1 MGPHWAAAPA
11 GFLQGEGRGC
21 RQACAGVCVG
31 VCAHTC
37 VCVHVCTM
45 SLHCVF
51 PPHLRQ
57 EGFLSE
63 TVYLPNCH
71 VFAKTKTA
79 KETSTFGGG
88 ARARGAASGGPD
100 SLSFSVARSRQM
112 VSRRHLFP
120 LWPFAMCL
128 LRNSSFCINNKVL
141 RLYFLK

>member
-1 MGPHWAAAPA
+1 MRGPSSGCSPGWLLAR
-11 GFLQGEGRGC
+11 GGEGVQTGLC
-21 RQACAGVCVG
+21 GGVVCVRAH
-31 VCAHTC
+31 VCAC
-37 VCVHVCTM
+37 VCMM
-45 SLHCVF
+45 SLRCVF

-57 EGFLSE
+57 EGPLSE
-63 TVYLPNCH
+63 TVYLPTCH

-112 VSRRHLFP
+112 VFHRRLFP
-120 LWPFAMCL
+120 RWPFAMCL

>member
-1 MGPHWAAAPA
+1 MGPHWAAAQA

-21 RQACAGVCVG
+21 RQACAGE
-31 VCAHTC
+31 C
-37 VCVHVCTM
+37 VCVRVRTRVCVCTM

-57 EGFLSE
+57 EGPLSE

-71 VFAKTKTA
+71 VFAKTQTA

-112 VSRRHLFP
+112 VFHRHLFP
-120 LWPFAMCL
+120 QWPFAMCL